1 VLWQKKCIEDE
12 CGDIR
17 VTGGSAGIEQCV
29 QVDADTVHSR
39 NILDKNPQNKRGLS
53 LRSEV
58 FNCSNPLH
66 SNPLQS
72 QCTSSLHDQPLL
84 HSPSIPPFLPLSP
97 IPSLPP
103 FLSISPLPSRP
114 HSSPRQGPLQMSS
127 KQFLQVVDPSVWH
140 IRET

>member
-1 VLWQKKCIEDE
+1 MWQKKRIEDE
-12 CGDIR
+12 GGDIR

-58 FNCSNPLH
+58 FICSNPLH

-97 IPSLPP
+97 SPSLPP
-103 FLSISPLPSRP
+103 SFPLYLSSPL
-114 HSSPRQGPLQMSS
+114 SSPFLTSTRTSADVFPAVSS
-127 KQFLQVVDPSVWH
+127 SCRSKCLAHP
-140 IRET
+140 